1 MKLVHRAA
9 AGGGVDS
16 GSGGVAV
23 GAESERAG
31 GEAGAG

>member
-16 GSGGVAV
+16 GSGGVV